1 MNPSGMRSITR
12 PLAVQCDSRP
22 VTVYTN
28 DEWLKVETQDG
39 LERYYRLSTVNALSH
54 WVKRDPNLLALGISL
69 LFFASLF
76 AGWIGL
82 TPGIVLDLNRGG
94 ILGLLA
100 AGGLIAVISYF
111 TTQAREISMTFG
123 SVTLKLSSDKD
134 VSKLLWTYLEQSY
147 GLS

>member
-12 PLAVQCDSRP
+12 PLAVQCEGRP

-54 WVKRDPNLLALGISL
+54 WIKRDPNLLALGISL

-82 TPGIVLDLNRGG
+82 TPGIVLNLTRGG
-94 ILGLLA
+94 ILGVLSV
-100 AGGLIAVISYF
+100 GGLIAVISYF
-111 TTQAREISMTFG
+111 TTQAREILMTFG
-123 SVTLKLSSDKD
+123 STTLKLSGEKQ
-134 VSKLLWTYLEQSY
+134 VSILLWDYLEKLF
-147 GLS
+147 GLQ